1 MSFWSEVEGI
11 FDVGGDPEA
20 IHGAAAACRTLAS
33 DLLAARSEL
42 DGVAKGLEQSWKGL
56 GDASDTSGSV
66 AFQKTWR
73 TFSTSVPQYADR
85 LITLAIRLDSLADV
99 LSSAQ
104 VQVKH
109 MKETALASLGIGVL
123 ATVFTAGMSDAAA
136 EASAMADIAVAT
148 GMMTELD
155 AAVADAAAM
164 VNGLLAAFAKVAAM
178 FAMGAGWDVATI
190 MSTRLAEGLNPF
202 DPANYSASD
211 VSNVLLSGD
220 LSLIWGFTGKIPMLK
235 NFLKSSPVLG
245 KAAYSFTSSVTGG
258 PFWQIMIM
266 GLPAN
271 KWSTWDKILNSALI
285 SGATAAGVGGLGS
298 VPGLG
303 NVLNG
308 QSGDATPETSIGK
321 ALNNASQVTGITQ
334 GDWVRNGVSLPASVV
349 KYALYGASA
358 PASPHVP
365 ETPLPPP
372 AVPVPRVPLP
382 EAPGLP
388 PGSTLHLVQPGE
400 NLSVIAGGNA
410 ALAQRIAKLNGLGDS
425 SVVRPGQVL
434 IIPPAG

>member
-20 IHGAAAACRTLAS
+20 IRGAASACRTLAR
-33 DLLAARSEL
+33 DLIAADCEL
-42 DGVAKGLEQSWKGL
+42 DKVAAGLAQSWKGL
-56 GDASDTSGSV
+56 GDAQDTSGSA

-73 TFSTSVPQYADR
+73 TFSTSVAQYADQ
-85 LITLAIRLDSLADV
+85 LMALAAKLDSLADT

-104 VQVKH
+104 VQVER
-109 MKETALASLGIGVL
+109 MKETALASLGVGLL
-123 ATVFTAGMSDAAA
+123 ATFITAGMSDAAA
-136 EASAMADIAVAT
+136 EASVMADVAVAT
-148 GMMTELD
+148 GMMSELD
-155 AAVADAAAM
+155 AVLADAAAM
-164 VNGLLAAFAKVAAM
+164 VNGLLPAFAKVAAM

-220 LSLIWGFTGKIPMLK
+220 LALIWGFTGKIPMLK
-235 NFLKSSPVLG
+235 NFLKGSPILG

-258 PFWQIMIM
+258 PFWQILIM

-271 KWSTWDKILNSALI
+271 KWSTWEKILNSALI
-285 SGATAAGVGGLGS
+285 SGGTAAGIGGLGM
-298 VPGLG
+298 VPGMG

-308 QSGDATPETSIGK
+308 QSDGTAPETSIGR
-321 ALNNASQVTGITQ
+321 ALSNASQVTGITQ

-358 PASPHVP
+358 PSSSQGLEAPASPA
-365 ETPLPPP
+365 
-372 AVPVPRVPLP
+372 AVPVPQVPLP
-382 EAPGLP
+382 EAP
-388 PGSTLHLVQPGE
+388 
-400 NLSVIAGGNA
+400 A
-410 ALAQRIAKLNGLGDS
+410 D
-425 SVVRPGQVL
+425 
-434 IIPPAG
+434 PADTG